1 MKKQML
7 FSGVVVALL
16 AGGYGAYDYYAGN
29 HVEVKEVVSS
39 SSAAPVQAGNG
50 AAQQLNGQW
59 TIQSESEVYFS
70 VTTSKETVNF
80 AINAVHGNWQL
91 DSSDISKTAGTAN
104 VDLTKLSSGNG
115 QRDNHIKGNDYLQV
129 EKFPEAKFTVK
140 SFDKLPTAWQEGVK
154 VPFTMTGTL
163 DVKGISKEV
172 TFQNEAVYDQGLL
185 KMQGK
190 TVVTFADFGMK
201 NPHTVM
207 LDTENNVTL
216 QLSLVFKRQ

>member
-1 MKKQML
+1 M
-7 FSGVVVALL
+7 
-16 AGGYGAYDYYAGN
+16 
-29 HVEVKEVVSS
+29 
-39 SSAAPVQAGNG
+39 
-50 AAQQLNGQW
+50 
-59 TIQSESEVYFS
+59 
-70 VTTSKETVNF
+70 
-80 AINAVHGNWQL
+80 
-91 DSSDISKTAGTAN
+91 
-104 VDLTKLSSGNG
+104 
-115 QRDNHIKGNDYLQV
+115 QV

-140 SFDKLPTAWQEGVK
+140 SFDKSLTAWQEGVK